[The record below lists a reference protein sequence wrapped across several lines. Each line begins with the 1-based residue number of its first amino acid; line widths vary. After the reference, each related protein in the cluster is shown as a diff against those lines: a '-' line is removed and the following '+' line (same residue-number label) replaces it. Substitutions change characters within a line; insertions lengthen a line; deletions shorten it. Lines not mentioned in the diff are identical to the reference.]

1 MAVGDDR
8 ARPPGAVDV
17 EHARARDTRV
27 ETVEQRQMTRF
38 GDDGAAVGVTDVG
51 SQFLAPAGRVDADDG
66 GTRERGTTEKEHVLG
81 HVVEQH
87 ADVEGPVGPQRL
99 EPRRARRAL
108 THDSG
113 PRPRLVFEPQTDVLV
128 VRARG
133 EQLRDRRFTHHAFCN
148 MRATMA
154 TGSVRD
160 EAQIAAGFASWLTSE
175 LPDHRNARVER
186 VERPSAGWSN
196 ETVLLTCRSDG
207 AEADE
212 RLVLRMPSV
221 VPSYPDDA
229 LAAQAAVHATL
240 RAAGV
245 PVPAWSRSSSTMRG
259 WAPRSW
265 CWNSSRVTFPAK
277 RPGSTPGSSKRPR
290 IGSARS
296 RRASSA
302 RSHSCTRSPW
312 QSSPVDGLLRRGLAA
327 EVDYWIRYA
336 DWASEGRPPAAL
348 VAALEWCR
356 TTMPADE
363 PAAALLWGDA
373 RLGNV
378 MYGSDYRVVSLLDW
392 ELATL
397 GPPEMDLAWYLA
409 LDELTTKATRSEVP
423 GFHPR
428 EQFVARYELQLGRP
442 VVDLAWHE
450 VFALV
455 RSVAVND
462 KQARLAAAAGVPY
475 PGVFGD
481 ENPMLGYVG
490 RRIERFNAATS

>member
-1 MAVGDDR
+1 
-8 ARPPGAVDV
+8 
-17 EHARARDTRV
+17 
-27 ETVEQRQMTRF
+27 
-38 GDDGAAVGVTDVG
+38 
-51 SQFLAPAGRVDADDG
+51 
-66 GTRERGTTEKEHVLG
+66 
-81 HVVEQH
+81 
-87 ADVEGPVGPQRL
+87 
-99 EPRRARRAL
+99 
-108 THDSG
+108 
-113 PRPRLVFEPQTDVLV
+113 
-128 VRARG
+128 
-133 EQLRDRRFTHHAFCN
+133 

-196 ETVLLTCRSDG
+196 ETVMLTCRSDG

-245 PVPAWSRSSSTMRG
+245 PVPRVVALELDDAWLG
-259 WAPRSW
+259 APFL
-265 CWNSSRVTFPAK
+265 VLEFVAGHV
-277 RPGSTPGSSKRPR
+277 PGQAPGLDPW
-290 IGSARS
+290 IVEAPHARQ
-296 RRASSA
+296 RAIQEGFLGA
-302 RSHSCTRSPW
+302 LAQLHAVQW

-336 DWASEGRPPAAL
+336 DWASEDRPPAAL
-348 VAALEWCR
+348 IAALEWCR

-363 PAAALLWGDA
+363 PDAALLWGDA

-409 LDELTTKATRSEVP
+409 LDELTTKATRSGVP

-428 EQFVARYELQLGRP
+428 EQFVAGYELQLGRP

-481 ENPMLGYVG
+481 DNPMLGYVG